1 METQDILLVEDNP
14 ADARIFETALR
25 DASSRARTY
34 WIASGEEALD
44 FLEQRGRFEKIGP
57 VKIVVLD
64 LNLPGQGGLETLKRI
79 KRDPNVSAIPVIV
92 LSSTMSQAEIDLGY
106 SLGANA
112 FFQKPI
118 TLERYIELVRVLAQH
133 WLDLARLPALG
144 RRLDFAIS
152 LDSDEHFERGL

>member
-1 METQDILLVEDNP
+1 MLVDDNP

-34 WIASGEEALD
+34 WITTGEEATD
-44 FLEQRGRFEKIGP
+44 FLERRGRFERVGP

-79 KRDPNVSAIPVIV
+79 KSDPNVSRTPVIV
-92 LSSTMSQAEIDLGY
+92 LSSTMSQDEIDLAY

-118 TLERYIELVRVLAQH
+118 TLERYIELVRVLTQH
-133 WLDLARLPALG
+133 WLDLARLPAVG
-144 RRLDFAIS
+144 HRLDLSIPI
-152 LDSDEHFERGL
+152 DTDERFRRGL